1 MLRPAYLLP
10 DARLLPRLGLS
21 IPRSGRRNLFR
32 RLGPAIRCFGAY
44 RLGTLTRWR
53 SAASVRELRLL
64 RGILLFRVTTH
75 HAETLRGVTH
85 GFHLRHTHET
95 FYYQRRDVSEA
106 EAPNLPLATREPRDP
121 AGQRPVTS
129 LDLGDS

>member
-53 SAASVRELRLL
+53 TAASVRELRLL

-75 HAETLRGVTH
+75 HAPIIPETAIFRYSPLNPVGALPVGALRNLARG
-85 GFHLRHTHET
+85 
-95 FYYQRRDVSEA
+95 RR
-106 EAPNLPLATREPRDP
+106 LTREEAKDYRVS
-121 AGQRPVTS
+121 GS
-129 LDLGDS
+129 

>member
-53 SAASVRELRLL
+53 TAASVRELRLL

-75 HAETLRGVTH
+75 HADILRQWRMTGRERAGEPSSRDDDGSSRTHALLQFPGRFRRLAFGVA
-85 GFHLRHTHET
+85 L
-95 FYYQRRDVSEA
+95 
-106 EAPNLPLATREPRDP
+106 
-121 AGQRPVTS
+121 
-129 LDLGDS
+129 